1 MMSKVSTDGYHNR
14 FVKEDQIMD
23 MFICKICH
31 GVSREPYETLCCNNT
46 FCKSCIDKSSAKWK
60 KRCPIC
66 RSLLE
71 IAVAVQIHRSIK
83 CLDVYCEY
91 EKDGC
96 KWVGQVE
103 TIEKHL
109 EECLYYPI
117 PCEYHIVGCKD
128 KIPRNFQIKHNQKN
142 MKKHF
147 ILVSGCSK
155 ELNDTKTQLKNAK
168 DELNDAKKQLKKELN
183 DTKKQFKNAKDELN
197 DAKKQL
203 KNAKDKLIK
212 SENQSRYY
220 QINDYGAKDYEKKL
234 KRAEANLMNIIR
246 EKAATKDKNNQEKNW
261 LILFFVVSVL
271 FNILA
276 ICIVQNMFT
285 ILRH

>member
-1 MMSKVSTDGYHNR
+1 MMSKVSTGGYHNR
-14 FVKEDQIMD
+14 FVKEYQIMD

-31 GVSREPYETLCCNNT
+31 GVSRDPYETLCCNNT
-46 FCKSCIDKSSAKWK
+46 FCKSCIEKWK
-60 KRCPIC
+60 RQCPIC
-66 RSLLE
+66 RSLLK
-71 IAVAVQIHRSIK
+71 ITVAVQIHRSIR

-103 TIEKHL
+103 AIEKHL
-109 EECLYYPI
+109 KEWHYPI

-128 KIPRNFQIKHNQKN
+128 KIICNFQIRHNLEN

-147 ILVSGCSK
+147 ILVSRCSK
-155 ELNDTKTQLKNAK
+155 ELNDTKKQLKNAK
-168 DELNDAKKQLKKELN
+168 DELND
-183 DTKKQFKNAKDELN
+183 T
-197 DAKKQL
+197 KKQL

-212 SENQSRYY
+212 RENQLRYY
-220 QINDYGAKDYEKKL
+220 QINDYNAEIKL

-246 EKAATKDKNNQEKNW
+246 EQAETKDKNNQEKNC
-261 LILFFVVSVL
+261 LILFLVVSVL

-276 ICIVQNMFT
+276 VCVVQSMHMFT
-285 ILRH
+285 